1 MKNLFITFILMI
13 FISNCT
19 LNKVVKH
26 HGVHN
31 LEKKNNK
38 ILVSEMN
45 TNDVVTLIGTPS
57 TKSTFDNDVWIY
69 LERKITSS
77 KVKSLG
83 KEKLLSNN
91 VLVLEFNDRGIL
103 VKKEFLNLQDMKKL
117 ELSKNKTSV
126 INKKDTFV
134 NTFISSMRQKI
145 NDPLG
150 VKKIK

>member
-1 MKNLFITFILMI
+1 MI

-150 VKKIK
+150 KRTRRKTNQR

>member
-1 MKNLFITFILMI
+1 MVFV
-13 FISNCT
+13 SNCT

-38 ILVSEMN
+38 IIVSEMN
-45 TNDVVTLIGTPS
+45 TNDVVTLIGVPS

-83 KEKLLSNN
+83 KERLLSNN
-91 VLVLEFNDRGIL
+91 ILVLEFNKRGIL
-103 VKKEFLNLQDMKKL
+103 VKKDFLNIEDMKKL
-117 ELSKNKTSV
+117 DISENKTSV
-126 INKKDTFV
+126 INRKDTFV
-134 NTFISSMRQKI
+134 NTFISSLRQKI

-150 VKKIK
+150 VKKVK